1 MSGAVEAVTD
11 IVGDVID
18 VAADVASVVTDLG
31 SEFLSSELL
40 GVAGLAFGVPTP
52 SLFSSFGAFEAVGSF
67 AGSASWFDAFNPG
80 QIISQ
85 ATTVIGGGFGGG
97 LGLPGLGDIN
107 LGNLPGISDF
117 NIGSVVDTV
126 KSVSNVLG
134 PAASA
139 ASALGI
145 QVPGTEFL
153 GVVNQAAGIASGVAA
168 GFSKFGGD
176 PVNALIKN
184 AVPSLQ
190 NIDTAISV
198 PGIGAV
204 KNFAPGVSLSDLG
217 FRSIG
222 LDSIVRNSAAN
233 EVADLFNILDNE
245 QTNQLL
251 RNVDP
256 RLINSLVDPGIQSL
270 PSANSYILNQ
280 EDLDN
285 LKTNFEI
292 QIADATSRLN
302 ESLAN
307 LREAEDELADT
318 TISEDRRAELQA
330 YVQDANAS
338 IAALQE
344 NLNEN
349 RSELELLQANIDN
362 EVALFDQARNTATR
376 TPAGVNPSFATAP
389 ADNFT
394 EVFDPE
400 TGSWSVVNLRT
411 GQTVSTGLTQQQAIL
426 AAQNLSIDE
435 PAIQLNSQPTNVLSD
450 EEILARQNAGGLS
463 DEEILARQPATTATP
478 QSNIQNLVQLARQ
491 QQAAR
496 QVAQTKANATDWR
509 VRLRLAPNSNYL
521 YNDPQPGILAPLS
534 TRSGTDGIIFP
545 YTPAIDTAYKANYEA
560 YDLTHSNYR
569 GYFYKNSSVDAVNVR
584 ATFTAQ
590 DTVEANYLLA
600 VIHFFR
606 SVTRMFYGQD
616 SNRGAPPPLVYLSGY
631 GNYQFNEHPCVVSQF
646 NYNLPVDVDYIRAY
660 SRLQN
665 GQNLLTQRNRR
676 TVPGNPLAYSLDRLL
691 NNKLTKGAEDNR
703 PPLESN
709 LAIKEPTYVP
719 TKIELS
725 FTLLPM
731 QSRQQVSQ
739 QFSVKSFANGNLLK
753 AGYW

>member
-1 MSGAVEAVTD
+1 MGGAVEAVTD
-11 IVGDVID
+11 AFSDVVD
-18 VAADVASVVTDLG
+18 VASDVASVVTDLG
-31 SEFLSSELL
+31 TEFLTPEAL
-40 GVAGLAFGVPTP
+40 GVAGVAFGVPTGP

-67 AGSASWFDAFNPG
+67 AGNASWFDAFNPG
-80 QIISQ
+80 QIVSQ
-85 ATTVIGGGFGGG
+85 ASTVLSGGGIGGG
-97 LGLPGLGDIN
+97 LGLPGLGN
-107 LGNLPGISDF
+107 LNFGNLPGISDF
-117 NIGSVVDTV
+117 NVGSVSQAVR
-126 KSVSNVLG
+126 SVSTVLG

-145 QVPGTEFL
+145 QVPGTQFL
-153 GVVNQAAGIASGVAA
+153 GAINKTAGVVSAASA
-168 GFSKFGGD
+168 GFSNFGGIVD
-176 PVNALIKN
+176 STIKN
-184 AVPSLQ
+184 PFAASQIIDSTNAIDRATGLAINTARPVTDAGL
-190 NIDTAISV
+190 NI
-198 PGIGAV
+198 
-204 KNFAPGVSLSDLG
+204 LSDAETRDL
-217 FRSIG
+217 
-222 LDSIVRNSAAN
+222 LARN
-233 EVADLFNILDNE
+233 I
-245 QTNQLL
+245 
-251 RNVDP
+251 DP
-256 RLINSLVDPGIQSL
+256 RLINGLVDPGTQS
-270 PSANSYILNQ
+270 PFNAGSYILNQ
-280 EDLDN
+280 TDLDN
-285 LKTNFEI
+285 LKIDYEN

-302 ESLAN
+302 ESFVN
-307 LREAEDELADT
+307 LREAENELANT
-318 TISEDRRAELQA
+318 AISEDRRAELQA
-330 YVQDANAS
+330 YVQDTYGT
-338 IAALQE
+338 IAALQQNLEE
-344 NLNEN
+344 NQIG
-349 RSELELLQANIDN
+349 LEQLQANIDN
-362 EVALFDQARNTATR
+362 EVVLFDQARNTATR
-376 TPAGVNPSFATAP
+376 TAAGVNPAAVTAP

-400 TGSWSVVNLRT
+400 TGTWSVVNLRT
-411 GQTVSTGLTQQQAIL
+411 GQTVSSGLTQQQATL
-426 AAQNLSIDE
+426 AAQNLSIGE
-435 PAIQLNSQPTNVLSD
+435 PAIQLNSQPNTVLSD

-463 DEEILARQPATTATP
+463 DEEILARQRAQGATATP
-478 QSNIQNLVQLARQ
+478 QSNIQNLVQQARQ

-496 QVAQTKANATDWR
+496 AVAQTQANATDWR

-521 YNDPQPGILAPLS
+521 YNDPQPGILTPLS
-534 TRSGTDGIIFP
+534 TRSGTDGVIFP

-569 GYFYKNSSVDAVNVR
+569 GYFYKNSAVDAVNVR

-616 SNRGAPPPLVYLSGY
+616 PNRGAPPPLVYLSGY

-691 NNKLTKGAEDNR
+691 NNKLTKGAEDTR

-725 FTLLPM
+725 FTLLPV
-731 QSRQQVSQ
+731 QSRSQVSQ

-753 AGYW
+753 AGFW